1 MIANVGCR
9 YFWPDQPAEPPSP
22 VSPAE
27 PYLFRPE
34 FLAVLRIPISV
45 ANTGACGVSWRCD
58 GKGLI
63 ADLDE
68 TPRSPDRSNL
78 REAAVDEEFIP
89 VDEATVVGSEE
100 NDGFCHLIRSA

>member
-1 MIANVGCR
+1 MALLTDAYTAVPQSSPSQASRPSLARRKTIARDLTTGSRKVIANVGCG

-45 ANTGACGVSWRCD
+45 ANTGACGVSWR
-58 GKGLI
+58 
-63 ADLDE
+63 
-68 TPRSPDRSNL
+68 
-78 REAAVDEEFIP
+78 AAT
-89 VDEATVVGSEE
+89 ARG
-100 NDGFCHLIRSA
+100 